1 MRYTRLGRDG
11 PVISNIGLGTLAL
24 SGAYGS
30 VDPGGAL
37 NLIGRA
43 LDAGVSIVDTADLYD
58 DGQVERLV
66 GRAVASRREE
76 IVVCTRGNGTAQ
88 ACEASLKR
96 LDVDA
101 IDLYYL
107 RSPHRDAPVE
117 ESMSGLADLVRAGKV
132 RHVGLSDGTLRQLR
146 EADAVHPVAALAVE
160 YSLWGLRAQPGL
172 LAEARRLGVSVVAAR
187 PVGRGFLTGR
197 IRSADQL
204 TPGDWRRRDPR
215 FHPADLRRGLDP
227 LRAVE
232 DVAARLDLGAGRL
245 ALGWLLSQGDH
256 VVPMPSTRDEVHL
269 EMNLAASEVRLDPD
283 IRDELSRIFPPGAAD
298 QSESLLL

>member
-1 MRYTRLGRDG
+1 MRFTRLGRYG

-24 SGAYGS
+24 SGAYGA
-30 VDPGGAL
+30 VEPGDAL

-58 DGQVERLV
+58 DGRVERLI
-66 GRAVASRREE
+66 GRAVAGRRQEV
-76 IVVCTRGNGTAQ
+76 VVCTRGSGTAQ

-146 EADAVHPVAALAVE
+146 EASAVHPVAALGVE

-172 LAEARRLGVSVVAAR
+172 LDEARRLGVSVVAAR

-204 TPGDWRRRDPR
+204 APGDWRRGDPR
-215 FHPADLRRGLDP
+215 FHPAGLRRGQDP

-256 VVPMPSTRDEVHL
+256 VVPVPSTRDEVHL
-269 EMNLAASEVRLDPD
+269 EMNLSASEVRLAPG
-283 IRDELSRIFPPGAAD
+283 IRDELSRIFPPGTAD
-298 QSESLLL
+298 QSDSLLL